1 MLDIYSIVITII
13 IGTIAGLIAGF
24 AGTTTADTILPGL
37 LLFGLVP
44 DFKTAAGTTLLAILP
59 PLSIGAVIEYYRK
72 GNVDVPLAIILMIVA
87 SLTTFL
93 GARFSHMVSDAL
105 QKRVLAIYLLFVSG
119 FLLYTSFDK
128 AKQQ

>member
-24 AGTTTADTILPGL
+24 
-37 LLFGLVP
+37 
-44 DFKTAAGTTLLAILP
+44 AGTTLLAILP

-87 SLTTFL
+87 SLATFL

>member
-13 IGTIAGLIAGF
+13 IGTIAGVIAGF

-128 AKQQ
+128 DKQQ